1 MELCQ
6 YIKTSVN
13 FFMFGTLLHTV
24 GYLAKAK
31 TDLSKNPGKAQIN
44 RPTLLRSLFTL
55 GLLCKQFDFDS
66 DVKPKNE
73 VSSIQLNCKLHLQ
86 QTNQNFHT
94 LVSNQTLRGGGYPLN
109 PSVSISILLTGR
121 HTFTVVLVGRR
132 CSNIKRVISHNPLI
146 VNFFDFT
153 STSKGSRAFV
163 LN

>member
-1 MELCQ
+1 
-6 YIKTSVN
+6 
-13 FFMFGTLLHTV
+13 MFGTLLHTV

-94 LVSNQTLRGGGYPLN
+94 LVSNQTLNPLN
-109 PSVSISILLTGR
+109 LSVSVSILLPGCP
-121 HTFTVVLVGRR
+121 TFTVVLVGRR
-132 CSNIKRVISHNPLI
+132 CSNIKRVNPW
-146 VNFFDFT
+146 
-153 STSKGSRAFV
+153 
-163 LN
+163 